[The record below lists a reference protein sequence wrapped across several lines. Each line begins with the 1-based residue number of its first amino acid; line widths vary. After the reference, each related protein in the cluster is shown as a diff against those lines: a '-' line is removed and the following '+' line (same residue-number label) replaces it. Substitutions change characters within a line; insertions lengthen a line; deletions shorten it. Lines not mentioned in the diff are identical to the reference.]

1 MKPSVVNFING
12 LILIIVGLYGYFG
25 VTSSTGT
32 ASVTALI
39 PAAFG
44 LLLVILSS
52 FWNKAP
58 KVISHIAIVLTLLLI
73 IMVVNRFVKID
84 VWNETKYIF
93 LICII
98 SNAFALFVFIRSFIN
113 ARIRKWIHISKSTNI
128 SFWRNRHVKYIIWP
142 IPGIIE
148 SQCFYLWAL

>member
-58 KVISHIAIVLTLLLI
+58 KVISHIAIVLTLLLF

-113 ARIRKWIHISKSTNI
+113 ARIRK
-128 SFWRNRHVKYIIWP
+128 
-142 IPGIIE
+142 
-148 SQCFYLWAL
+148 

>member
-25 VTSSTGT
+25 VTSSTGA

-113 ARIRKWIHISKSTNI
+113 ARIRK
-128 SFWRNRHVKYIIWP
+128 
-142 IPGIIE
+142 
-148 SQCFYLWAL
+148 

>member
-39 PAAFG
+39 PAVFG
-44 LLLVILSS
+44 FLLVLLSS

-113 ARIRKWIHISKSTNI
+113 ARIRK
-128 SFWRNRHVKYIIWP
+128 
-142 IPGIIE
+142 
-148 SQCFYLWAL
+148 